1 MHDELMINSYDI
13 IGDVLRSLNHRKHPL
28 VKVADDEV
36 STVAV
41 VATKYFHHDDERAS

>member
-1 MHDELMINSYDI
+1 MNDEVMINSYDI
-13 IGDVLRSLNHRKHPL
+13 IGDVLRSLHQRKHPP

-36 STVAV
+36 STVAA